1 MVVSRKGLVYD
12 ESLLLCVNTGR
23 TSETN
28 MDMNIV
34 INGYSGNF
42 LSEYLRSGY
51 NKTREINSMICSR
64 EYRMI

>member
-1 MVVSRKGLVYD
+1 MVVSRKGLGYD

-34 INGYSGNF
+34 IKWLF
-42 LSEYLRSGY
+42 WESEYLRSGY

-64 EYRMI
+64 KYRMI

>member
-1 MVVSRKGLVYD
+1 MVVSGKGLGYD

-34 INGYSGNF
+34 INSGNF
-42 LSEYLRSGY
+42 LSEYLWSGY

-64 EYRMI
+64 KYRMI

>member
-12 ESLLLCVNTGR
+12 ESLLLYVNTGR

-34 INGYSGNF
+34 IKWLF
-42 LSEYLRSGY
+42 WESEYLRSGY

-64 EYRMI
+64 KYRMI

>member
-1 MVVSRKGLVYD
+1 MVVSGKGLGYD

-34 INGYSGNF
+34 INWLF
-42 LSEYLRSGY
+42 WESEYLRSGY

-64 EYRMI
+64 KYRMI